1 MGEYMIHQSNEVAKL
16 MRERR
21 RELKLSQRELSAAVG
36 FSTKEGQFISNV
48 ERQKCQFPIRYI
60 SKLAN
65 ALEVSEQTIIELM
78 AQDYKNAII
87 KEVLNASE
95 LPNQTTNQL

>member
-1 MGEYMIHQSNEVAKL
+1 MIHQSNEVAKL

>member
-1 MGEYMIHQSNEVAKL
+1 MIHQSNEVAKL
-16 MRERR
+16 MKEKR
-21 RELKLSQRELSAAVG
+21 RELKMSQRELSSRVG

-95 LPNQTTNQL
+95 LSNQENNQL

>member
-1 MGEYMIHQSNEVAKL
+1 MGEYMITQSNEVAKL

-48 ERQKCQFPIRYI
+48 ERGKCQFPVKFIN
-60 SKLAN
+60 KLAN
-65 ALEVSEQTIIELM
+65 ALDVSNETVIELM
-78 AQDYKNAII
+78 TNDYRDAVKR
-87 KEVLNASE
+87 EVLNASE
-95 LPNQTTNQL
+95 LPNQANNQL

>member
-1 MGEYMIHQSNEVAKL
+1 MITQSNEVAKL